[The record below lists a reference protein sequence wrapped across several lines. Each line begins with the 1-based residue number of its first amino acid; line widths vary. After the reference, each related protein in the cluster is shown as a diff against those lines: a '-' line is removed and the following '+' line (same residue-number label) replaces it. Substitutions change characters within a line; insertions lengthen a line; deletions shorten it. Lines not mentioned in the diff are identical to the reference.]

1 MDSKERKAIEINRE
15 LDNLAYVL
23 DGAFKVPFV
32 GWRFGFDFIL
42 GLIPTVGDFAT
53 SLVSFYI
60 LVAGVRYGVPKIT
73 LLRMALNIAI
83 DYLIGF
89 IPFLGDVLDLF
100 WRSNEMNIRLIKT
113 RATSDHAGTTAD
125 YLFVGGI
132 VIALL
137 LMLLGTISL
146 SIWLVYTVVD
156 LLIGLFR

>member
-42 GLIPTVGDFAT
+42 GLIPTVGDFTT

-83 DYLIGF
+83 DYLIGL

-113 RATSDHAGTTAD
+113 RAISENAGTTSD

-132 VIALL
+132 VITLL

-146 SIWLVYTVVD
+146 SIWLVYSVVD
-156 LLIGLFR
+156 FLIGLFI